1 MGYGYRFLAIEEN
14 RASTSLIQKA
24 TSQMIPIYIWTVDN
38 GKKMKQYLD
47 MGVSGLITNYPD
59 KGRKAIDEYLKEHPY
74 SYYYEDIE
82 KQDTLLK
89 IQVEYDKFSP

>member
-1 MGYGYRFLAIEEN
+1 MFKENKMCIRDRN

-47 MGVSGLITNYPD
+47 MGVSGLITDVY
-59 KGRKAIDEYLKEHPY
+59 KR
-74 SYYYEDIE
+74 
-82 KQDTLLK
+82 
-89 IQVEYDKFSP
+89 QV